1 MTIESDYL
9 KIQVLEKGAE
19 LCSVLHKDHQIEYM
33 WQAGS
38 LWAKHSPILFPI
50 VGTLKENSF
59 IFKNKKYVLPR
70 HGFARDMNFQL
81 NRKTNSTMI
90 FSLLSNENTLKVFPF
105 HFELQIAYEITNSS
119 LNISYKVINVGNDTM
134 YFSIGG
140 HPAFNVPIVNDG
152 ELEDYFL
159 EFSSEENLQRHHL
172 FNGLIDDKTESV
184 ALEQNKILAL
194 NKNLF
199 EQDAI
204 VLKNINS
211 SSITLKSRK
220 HNHGLTFNLNN
231 CPYLGLWTAKD
242 GGFICIEPWYGIA
255 DNIHHQQELEKKE
268 GIVALNSGS
277 EFNYKFSID
286 FF

>member
-1 MTIESDYL
+1 MTIENDYL
-9 KIQVLEKGAE
+9 KISVLEKGAE
-19 LCSVLHKDHQIEYM
+19 LCSVLHKNHRIEYM
-33 WQAGS
+33 WQAGNA
-38 LWAKHSPILFPI
+38 WVKHSPILFPI
-50 VGTLKENSF
+50 VGTLKENTF

-90 FSLLSNENTLKVFPF
+90 FSLLSDKNTLKVFPF
-105 HFELQIAYEITNSS
+105 YFELHIAYEITNSS
-119 LNISYKVINVGNDTM
+119 LNISYKVINAGNDTM

-140 HPAFNVPIVNDG
+140 HPAFNVPLANDG
-152 ELEDYFL
+152 ELENYFL

-172 FNGLIDDKTESV
+172 LNGLIDDKTESV
-184 ALEQNKILAL
+184 PLKQNKILTL

-204 VLKNINS
+204 VLKKINS
-211 SSITLKSRK
+211 SSVSLKSRK
-220 HNHGLTFNLNN
+220 HNHGLKFHLNN
-231 CPYLGLWTAKD
+231 CPYLGLWSAKD

-255 DNIHHQQELEKKE
+255 DSIHHQQELEKKE
-268 GIVALNSGS
+268 GIVSLDAGA
-277 EFNYKFSID
+277 EFNYTFSID